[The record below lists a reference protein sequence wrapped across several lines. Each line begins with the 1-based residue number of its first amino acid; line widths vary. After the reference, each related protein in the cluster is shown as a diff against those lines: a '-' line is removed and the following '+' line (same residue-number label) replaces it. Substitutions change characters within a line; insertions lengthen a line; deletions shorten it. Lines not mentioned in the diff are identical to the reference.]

1 MTGTTI
7 IAETERDRLASVACM
22 DDLDELNC
30 LYLDMLITLDFEM
43 MLSGTDRKWT
53 DGQPIYYDPDDGLA
67 IFKIDADSLA
77 EVLKIRENLDN
88 ERRADLQ
95 KLAKFVRDNPRSDF
109 YEAATF

>member
-67 IFKIDADSLA
+67 ITA
-77 EVLKIRENLDN
+77 NLD
-88 ERRADLQ
+88 EEQRADLQ